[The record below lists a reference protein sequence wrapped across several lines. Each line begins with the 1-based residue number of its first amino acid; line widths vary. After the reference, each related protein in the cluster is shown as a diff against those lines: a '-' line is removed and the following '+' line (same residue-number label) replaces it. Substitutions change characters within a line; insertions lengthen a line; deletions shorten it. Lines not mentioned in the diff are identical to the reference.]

1 MQVLTGDIID
11 STKLYTNQREGII
24 ATLSELEKDSNGQYD
39 YLIRGD
45 SFQILME
52 KGGLTEAL
60 KIKYLLKF
68 RIKLSVRISIGIGSV
83 TVLEKRLSN
92 SDGPAFWL
100 SGQGLDAMKEAGTLN
115 TIHLQDEKQRDEWKI
130 YGATM
135 DYLEEQLTDNQAE
148 VLYWLLNNKTQ
159 QEMAKEI
166 GITQSS
172 VNRRIKATGWPIIQ
186 LIIARFETVFDNKN
200 IK

>member
-11 STKLYTNQREGII
+11 STKLNTTQREGIMT
-24 ATLSELEKDSNGQYD
+24 TLGTLEKNSHGQYD

-45 SFQILME
+45 SFQILLE
-52 KGGLTEAL
+52 TGGLKEAL
-60 KIKYLLKF
+60 KVKYLLKF
-68 RIKLSVRISIGIGSV
+68 KTGLSVRISIGIGTV
-83 TVLEKRLSN
+83 TVLEERLSN

-115 TIHLQDEKQRDEWKI
+115 AIHLQDQKQQDEWNI
-130 YGATM
+130 YGVTL
-135 DYLEEQLTDNQAE
+135 DYLEEQLTENQAE
-148 VLYWLLNNKTQ
+148 VLYWMLMNKTQ

-186 LIIARFETVFDNKN
+186 LILTRFDKVF
-200 IK
+200 I